1 MSPTRTTEMAYA
13 AAPAPSRTPVELEPP
28 IAVANTLG
36 SSGRPLDPT
45 DAVAVT
51 RESFSPLQSDT
62 STATG
67 AHRALTA
74 DGSTAVEENRGTPPR
89 RPPVRELGAREP
101 NQGEETVD
109 LVHHVPCCRSM
120 DHERWST
127 VNHTV

>member
-1 MSPTRTTEMAYA
+1 MRTTEMAYA
-13 AAPAPSRTPVELEPP
+13 TAPVLSRTPVKLEPP

-36 SSGRPLDPT
+36 KLWPPLDPT

-51 RESFSPLQSDT
+51 RGSFSPLQSDT

-74 DGSTAVEENRGTPPR
+74 DGSTAAEENRGTPPPR
-89 RPPVRELGAREP
+89 RPPKRELGAHEP
-101 NQGEETVD
+101 SQGEETVD
-109 LVHHVPCCRSM
+109 LVHHAPCCRSM

-127 VNHTV
+127 MNHTV